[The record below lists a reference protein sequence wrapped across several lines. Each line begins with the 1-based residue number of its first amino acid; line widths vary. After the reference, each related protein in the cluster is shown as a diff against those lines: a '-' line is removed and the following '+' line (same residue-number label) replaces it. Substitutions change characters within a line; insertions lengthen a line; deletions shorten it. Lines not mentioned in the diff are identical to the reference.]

1 MPTTRRLS
9 VKYIK
14 ITTRL
19 FPGAGI
25 DAILHIIH
33 EASLDKGERGGKRF
47 VITIRPA
54 KTKRRKVR

>member
-1 MPTTRRLS
+1 M
-9 VKYIK
+9 KYIK